1 MHLGLLISA
10 PLLGS
15 QDRLHLCS
23 LLLVHNLATFG
34 LEGMVHIT
42 LSGFQQASTNN
53 SNKLA
58 ADWCKMC
65 ATSV

>member
-23 LLLVHNLATFG
+23 LLLVHN
-34 LEGMVHIT
+34 EGMVHIT